1 MSNTH
6 SRRWIETDKHIR
18 QTALELLNRPEAHNL
33 SVRLICEEAGINRT
47 TFYEHYLDI
56 YDLLD
61 KLELDVMAELWDYYV
76 QMIDRSNHLPPQPFL
91 PLLAHIRANQD
102 FYKNVLKTRETCRLK
117 PVFERFL
124 TEAVCAACR
133 KAGVSDEKEITYYLV
148 FFKAGFKNCHCSEDC
163 TCSNAAD
170 HDLAR
175 STRIRLNG
183 YLGFSHKKYTSFLPD
198 FTVGPWNHTGSTS
211 F

>member
-1 MSNTH
+1 MRNTH

-18 QTALELLNRPEAHNL
+18 QTALELLNRPDARNL
-33 SVRLICEEAGINRT
+33 SVRFICEEAGINRT

-61 KLELDVMAELWDYYV
+61 KLESDVMAELRDYYM
-76 QMIDRSNHLPPQPFL
+76 QMINRSNHLPPQPFL

-124 TEAVCAACR
+124 TEAVRVACH
-133 KAGVSDEKEITYYLV
+133 KAGVSDEKEIAYYLV
-148 FFKAGFKNCHCSEDC
+148 FLKAGFTASMLRWIETGCKENMEKMSQAMCDC
-163 TCSNAAD
+163 LPNRLACLLSSNAN
-170 HDLAR
+170 
-175 STRIRLNG
+175 T
-183 YLGFSHKKYTSFLPD
+183 
-198 FTVGPWNHTGSTS
+198 
-211 F
+211 

>member
-148 FFKAGFKNCHCSEDC
+148 FFKAGFKANEYKNVREQHCSGKYGKAESGHVRLPAKWTGPSAFLQYKYLAERSRG
-163 TCSNAAD
+163 TC
-170 HDLAR
+170 
-175 STRIRLNG
+175 NG
-183 YLGFSHKKYTSFLPD
+183 KQP
-198 FTVGPWNHTGSTS
+198 
-211 F
+211 

>member
-1 MSNTH
+1 M
-6 SRRWIETDKHIR
+6 
-18 QTALELLNRPEAHNL
+18 NRPEAHNL

-124 TEAVCAACR
+124 MEAVRAACS
-133 KAGVSDEKEITYYLV
+133 KAGISDEKKITYYLV
-148 FFKAGFKNCHCSEDC
+148 FFKAGFTASMFKWIETGCQDNMEKMSQTMCDC
-163 TCSNAAD
+163 LPNGLSCLLPAN
-170 HDLAR
+170 
-175 STRIRLNG
+175 ST
-183 YLGFSHKKYTSFLPD
+183 T
-198 FTVGPWNHTGSTS
+198 
-211 F
+211 

>member
-1 MSNTH
+1 MK
-6 SRRWIETDKHIR
+6 DQHIS
-18 QTALELLNRPEAHNL
+18 P
-33 SVRLICEEAGINRT
+33 

-148 FFKAGFKNCHCSEDC
+148 FFKAGFKASISKWLETGCQENMEKLSQAMCDC
-163 TCSNAAD
+163 LPNG
-170 HDLAR
+170 LAR
-175 STRIRLNG
+175 LLSSNTN
-183 YLGFSHKKYTSFLPD
+183 T
-198 FTVGPWNHTGSTS
+198 
-211 F
+211 